1 MLGWRVARGSG
12 RTGAQLARGL
22 SAPAAPAAPPKG
34 GVLSKLFV
42 YGGGATVATVAG
54 VKATGALKDSKA
66 SLDLGLGPVSAADI
80 VDAASVATPL
90 YAAGLTVLA
99 LTRPDA
105 MLASLPGFVRELILT
120 VEEVR
125 AKRPGAFL
133 LAGGLLAVSG
143 VWFVQGAKPYAEL
156 VMSGGL
162 LPKSKPKPA
171 GGDEGGIELEEVE
184 KHNTPESTW
193 IAIDGKVYD
202 LTEYGPKHPGASGP
216 DIIKKNAGTDA
227 TQGFKKAGH
236 SPKAMGIQDGLY
248 VGELKRNLKS
258 ELAKILNC
266 DDMQER
272 ATQLLTAGALAY
284 YDAGAEDLTSRKE
297 ALECWDRDW
306 RLRPRNFIDVS
317 NVDTGTTLLGHR
329 LAAPIMAAP
338 TALLK
343 MGHEDGEAAVARGCK
358 LAGVGN
364 CLSTTASLSI
374 EDVAAASPDCYRWF
388 QLYVYKDHDKTR
400 RLVERATKE
409 GNSLPPARRVAA
421 TCCDLTWP

>member
-171 GGDEGGIELEEVE
+171 GGDEGGIEL
-184 KHNTPESTW
+184 
-193 IAIDGKVYD
+193 
-202 LTEYGPKHPGASGP
+202 
-216 DIIKKNAGTDA
+216 
-227 TQGFKKAGH
+227 
-236 SPKAMGIQDGLY
+236 
-248 VGELKRNLKS
+248 
-258 ELAKILNC
+258 
-266 DDMQER
+266 
-272 ATQLLTAGALAY
+272 
-284 YDAGAEDLTSRKE
+284 
-297 ALECWDRDW
+297 
-306 RLRPRNFIDVS
+306 
-317 NVDTGTTLLGHR
+317 
-329 LAAPIMAAP
+329 
-338 TALLK
+338 
-343 MGHEDGEAAVARGCK
+343 
-358 LAGVGN
+358 
-364 CLSTTASLSI
+364 
-374 EDVAAASPDCYRWF
+374 
-388 QLYVYKDHDKTR
+388 
-400 RLVERATKE
+400 
-409 GNSLPPARRVAA
+409 
-421 TCCDLTWP
+421 